1 MSFGTSI
8 FAHILRLVIQIAPIC
23 GPPQEFDAKGESM
36 LTKSFYF
43 KKKLNSNTLSTLAIL
58 PH

>member
-23 GPPQEFDAKGESM
+23 GPLQDFDAKSESM
-36 LTKSFYF
+36 LTKRFYF
-43 KKKLNSNTLSTLAIL
+43 KTKQLNFNTL
-58 PH
+58 